1 MNKKMLMRLICA
13 LLTVLTMVSVVPALS
28 VSAATAGVEDDL
40 PKNDDGSYDYTK
52 FVYESEQARLDAMT
66 KYFENDEYA
75 LYADDILGVV
85 AYEKK
90 STGEVLFTNPWD
102 MGSVETSTYA
112 PTRAELLSQVIL
124 TYTGNN
130 GKTLNSYTD
139 AVMKGQVTAK
149 AIKNGVRV
157 EYAIGERSARI
168 LVPQVI
174 DRIALEDKILIPMS
188 ENIPGGSSSRD
199 FIKFYNYF
207 NDMFYT
213 EAKGSK
219 KESIAMQYPITQKKN
234 IDIYVCDVNAS
245 TKELR
250 WMEALILAYC
260 PAYSFEEMDNDYD
273 YVEYIEEANSPAV
286 FKMALQYTIDGEN
299 GMVVSLSGN
308 GLRYDENV
316 YRITD
321 FQLLPYMGASN
332 RNHDGYTFIP
342 DGSGALYEL
351 DTVIGNASRVYGDD
365 YALYSKLHTYH
376 NETVRMPVF
385 GQVERVPKL
394 ISPAEYDTE
403 GNLVKEAVYSNEEGK
418 SRGFFAIIE
427 EGESLA
433 YVTPNHVAYTE
444 YVSVIPSF
452 ITRQADT
459 SISDWSVYAA
469 SRYVDDYKIR
479 YIMLS
484 DDKLAEE
491 AALDS
496 YYECSWM
503 GMACAYRDYLERE
516 NEHFDRLTDEEVGT
530 SIPLYIETFGCMD
543 TVKKVLSMPVTVSVA
558 LTSFEDIMDMYDF
571 LAGEGVTNVN
581 FKMTGYA
588 NGGLYAEVPYKLKWE
603 GAVGGS
609 SGFKDLIKE
618 AAEKGYG
625 VYPDFNFVYTN
636 GSEMGSHVSMKR
648 HASRT
653 IDNRYTTKRV
663 YSATYQT
670 LISYYQMVLSP
681 TTYSKFYEKL
691 EKKYSRYEY
700 AGISLGT
707 FGNSLNSDYDEEK
720 TALREEAKTYTI
732 QALDYFKNKNYDIM
746 VDGGNA
752 YTWNTANHILN
763 VSLDSSRYT
772 AEYSAVPFM
781 GVVLHG
787 YREFAGS
794 AFNMEGNLSYAMLK
808 AMENG
813 ASAYFILSYANTELL
828 KEDELL
834 SQNYSVRYDIWQQRL
849 VEIYHELNAV
859 LYDVQTKLIVDHEIL
874 DASRVP
880 DDDELL
886 KDIEDAAEAAK
897 KEIED
902 KIEKDRLDN
911 LNALREAN
919 NQIANALSAMNTHA
933 SQIRSLVTSM
943 AGNVNSVTGA
953 PLMKAWYRPVVDAPA
968 TPEQVIALRNVF
980 NAQVVTSFAAA
991 EHELQNAAA
1000 LLVATKESYDKL
1012 NASTDVVDQVKEEA
1026 RAVLVSVA
1034 NSYLNVLNA
1043 YHGNEITLASATA
1056 LDDYVDGADSA
1067 ITALA
1072 LSGIEK
1078 DANGVYTNDLYVSDA
1093 DLVAFVFGAD
1103 AIAAYA
1109 DLGIEGLYDAFCR
1122 ALELDG
1128 YYDPADSANSLIDVD
1143 ALYAAKQ
1150 PTDDNTGSTN
1160 TPVQTPGTVVKN
1172 ETNKYAVD
1180 NNVVAVTYGESAA
1193 DLYKTL
1199 LLNFNDYTIQTVYNG
1214 VVYTI
1219 EAYGYVVIMY

>member
-1 MNKKMLMRLICA
+1 MNKKMLLRLICA
-13 LLTVLTMVSVVPALS
+13 LLTVLTMVSVVPALTI
-28 VSAATAGVEDDL
+28 SAATSTEDDGL
-40 PKNDDGSYDYTK
+40 PKNDDGSYDYTR
-52 FVYESEQARLDAMT
+52 FVYEDEKARLDAMT

-85 AYEKK
+85 AYHKK

-112 PTRAELLSQVIL
+112 PTRAELLSQIIL

-149 AIKNGVRV
+149 AIKNGVRI

-168 LVPQVI
+168 LVPQQI
-174 DRIALEDKILIPMS
+174 ERIALEDKILIPMS
-188 ENIPGGSSSRD
+188 ESIPGGAASRD

-250 WMEALILAYC
+250 WMESLILAYC

-273 YVEYIEEANSPAV
+273 YVDYVEKATSPAV
-286 FKMALQYTIDGEN
+286 FKMALQYTIDDG
-299 GMVVSLSGN
+299 GMVVSMSGN

-332 RNHDGYTFIP
+332 RNHEGYTFIP

-365 YALYSKLHTYH
+365 YALFSNLHTYH

-385 GQVERVPKL
+385 GQVEEIPKL
-394 ISPAEYDTE
+394 ISPAEYDTD
-403 GNLVKEAVYSNEEGK
+403 GTLIRPAIYSDEEK
-418 SRGFFAIIE
+418 TSRGFFAIIE

-433 YVTPNHVAYTE
+433 YITPNHVAYTE

-452 ITRQADT
+452 VIRQQDT
-459 SISDWSVYAA
+459 SMSDWSVYAA

-479 YIMLS
+479 YILLS
-484 DDKLAEE
+484 DDERAKE
-491 AALDS
+491 ANLSS

-503 GMACAYRDYLERE
+503 GMACAYRDYLEKN

-543 TVKKVLSMPVTVSVA
+543 TIKKVLSMPVTVSVA
-558 LTSFEDIMDMYDF
+558 LTSFEDIMDMYEY
-571 LAGEGVTNVN
+571 LAGEGVSNVN

-588 NGGLYAEVPYKLKWE
+588 NGGLYSEVPYKLKWE

-609 SGFKDLIKE
+609 SGFKDIIE
-618 AAEKGYG
+618 DAQEKGYG
-625 VYPDFNFVYTN
+625 LYPDFNFVYTSGFDAGN
-636 GSEMGSHVSMKR
+636 HVNMKKN
-648 HASRT
+648 AART

-670 LISYYQMVLSP
+670 LISYYQLVLSP
-681 TTYSKFYEKL
+681 TTFSKFYEKL
-691 EKKYSRYEY
+691 EKKYSRYDY
-700 AGISLGT
+700 AGISLGA
-707 FGNSLNSDYDEEK
+707 FGNALNSDYDEEK
-720 TALREEAKTYTI
+720 TALREEAKAYTI

-752 YTWNTANHILN
+752 YTWNTAAHILN

-794 AFNMEGNLSYAMLK
+794 PFNMEGNLSYAMLK

-813 ASAYFILSYANTELL
+813 ASAYFVLSYANTELL

-834 SQNYSVRYDIWQQRL
+834 SQNYSVRYDIWQKRL

-859 LYDVQTKLIVDHEIL
+859 LFDVQTKLIVDHEIL

-886 KDIEDAAEAAK
+886 KDILDAAEAAK

-902 KIEKDRLDN
+902 KIEQDRLDN
-911 LNALREAN
+911 LNALRDADK
-919 NQIANALSAMNTHA
+919 QLGGAQLLMTTYA
-933 SQIRSLVTSM
+933 SQINELLATMKKNLGSV
-943 AGNVNSVTGA
+943 VNATLIKS
-953 PLMKAWYRPVVDAPA
+953 WYRPTVDAPA
-968 TPEQVIALRNVF
+968 TVEQIAALRSAF
-980 NAQVVTSFAAA
+980 NSQVVNSFAVA
-991 EHELQNAAA
+991 EIQLKEATEL
-1000 LLVATKESYDKL
+1000 LETSKESYDMLK
-1012 NASTDVVDQVKEEA
+1012 NSDDVVDQVKTEA
-1026 RAVLVSVA
+1026 RAELVLVVNA
-1034 NSYLNVLNA
+1034 YLSALNA
-1043 YHGNEITLASATA
+1043 YYGNEITFAAGA
-1056 LDDYVDGADSA
+1056 VDAYVDGTDASVD
-1067 ITALA
+1067 ALA
-1072 LSGIEK
+1072 INGTENDMTVSG
-1078 DANGVYTNDLYVSDA
+1078 A
-1093 DLVAFVFGAD
+1093 DLEAFVFGTEAMP
-1103 AIAAYA
+1103 AYA
-1109 DLGIEGLYDAFCR
+1109 EIGIEGMYDAFCR
-1122 ALELDG
+1122 ALEADG
-1128 YYDPADSANSLIDVD
+1128 YYDPANSAGSAIDVE
-1143 ALYAAKQ
+1143 ALYLAKQ
-1150 PTDDNTGSTN
+1150 PVEDTPNTN
-1160 TPVQTPGTVVKN
+1160 APVAPSKKEEVK
-1172 ETNKYAVD
+1172 EDVKYAVD
-1180 NNVVAVTYGESAA
+1180 NNVVAVTYGDNATT
-1193 DLYKTL
+1193 LYKTL
-1199 LLNFNDYTIQTVYNG
+1199 LLNFNDYTIQTVFNG
-1214 VVYTI
+1214 TVYTI
-1219 EAYGYVVIMY
+1219 EAYGYVVIKY